1 MRAIASAWECPTGR
15 PCGQRR
21 ANCRDGPHRGRTVRR
36 PGRRSLVDRRHI
48 SFTPKKAR
56 SAHWVERRTN
66 RRDRH
71 PQQRTASLRQLIS
84 CHLNRSPT
92 ASPLRCPPNSEP
104 PPCTATNATTRSS
117 TTPRTRGR
125 STPCWTGSSPPVGDT
140 LTDVGLPMH
149 FLNRSED
156 PTDPR
161 RHPPTRIPRPRRGGW
176 PGTPPPPAW
185 TSDMSCLPSL
195 YPLQVCRDLLSGRGP
210 AAGVMSG
217 QDFGNLNH
225 EIRQQGNSG
234 PAV

>member
-1 MRAIASAWECPTGR
+1 MGVPDWTTLRAATCKLSRWPASRSHSSATRATLSGGPKAHLVHSQEGKVCP
-15 PCGQRR
+15 
-21 ANCRDGPHRGRTVRR
+21 
-36 PGRRSLVDRRHI
+36 L
-48 SFTPKKAR
+48 
-56 SAHWVERRTN
+56 VERRMN
-66 RRDRH
+66 RRDPR
-71 PQQRTASLRQLIS
+71 PQQRTASLRQLTS
-84 CHLNRSPT
+84 GHLNSSPT
-92 ASPLRCPPNSEP
+92 ASPLRCSPNSEP

-149 FLNRSED
+149 FLDRSED